1 MLDHRDWKRPG
12 GELGERDGI
21 ATFRKDKNRDPRKK
35 TYADGSDQSECVE
48 RVKAQ
53 QEARKSDP
61 RGHEGRPSRG
71 FGDTRP
77 ARELPW
83 LTSPAPDQVYRC
95 FSVGQ
100 KKNFTSQICVINFF
114 CNLPPVVPG
123 LLGSSQLLSAKKDP
137 F

>member
-1 MLDHRDWKRPG
+1 M
-12 GELGERDGI
+12 
-21 ATFRKDKNRDPRKK
+21 N
-35 TYADGSDQSECVE
+35 ADDSDQSECVE

-83 LTSPAPDQVYRC
+83 LTSPARLIAQT
-95 FSVGQ
+95 
-100 KKNFTSQICVINFF
+100 FTPKSYN
-114 CNLPPVVPG
+114 NG
-123 LLGSSQLLSAKKDP
+123 RN
-137 F
+137 